1 MGPERPV
8 AAVAQEG
15 IGGAAIETSSSVNS
29 TTIARERP
37 RTQKEILCEAPERT
51 EARSLDLLC
60 RCSLFDVTQLCE
72 AHNLRCLAL
81 VQSSCSAWL
90 WA

>member
-1 MGPERPV
+1 MGPDRPV

-37 RTQKEILCEAPERT
+37 RTQKDGEAPERT
-51 EARSLDLLC
+51 EAFSRPPLPIWSLAV
-60 RCSLFDVTQLCE
+60 RRYSTVTMLINHHE
-72 AHNLRCLAL
+72 VRG
-81 VQSSCSAWL
+81 
-90 WA
+90 